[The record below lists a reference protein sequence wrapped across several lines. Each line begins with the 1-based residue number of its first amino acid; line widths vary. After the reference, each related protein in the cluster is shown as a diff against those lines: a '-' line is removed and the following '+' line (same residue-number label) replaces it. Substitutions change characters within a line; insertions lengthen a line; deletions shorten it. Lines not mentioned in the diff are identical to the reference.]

1 MRAVVKNRIGIFYP
15 QGFID
20 GGNARNFLAP
30 ADITATSN
38 LKVDML
44 LVSLKKVVFFNKN
57 GMDILVSLLGECK
70 KNDSSISLGF
80 CDYDDS
86 KFVTMMKFFT
96 DDYSISLFRTA
107 EVAALFGPSTSDNQE
122 KNILVHS
129 DDPSQRNAI
138 TIELHE
144 HGYNPIATQ
153 TREEFSSKRQSEET
167 FYEVVNNTHLGLFG
181 KKIGTRVV
189 GNAIIYSLDGFL
201 DAKMNDIFDM
211 TYHKN
216 SLSVGFTLFVFD
228 MHKVIAMNVHGVNFF
243 SHLASAGAEFGASI
257 AIIGLSFEKTP
268 KAFQEELEDGGVLF
282 FSKLEDL
289 LNNKEIMEELGGDE
303 GSIKQ
308 SKRSLTKVIVNELP
322 NFIAATVTTLEMMT
336 NTKAIKE
343 SVAIQKVN
351 IDSTKDK
358 LASSIGFYGD
368 IDGMMILIFPRT
380 IAKRACELL
389 LGEVSEN
396 TEELLDTLAEFVNII
411 AGRLKSLLAEKGT
424 SIEITLPRTYEKIDS
439 LVNSISE
446 QKGIQINLTFK
457 GERFTFFLTR

>member
-1 MRAVVKNRIGIFYP
+1 MRAVVKDRIGTFAP

-20 GGNARNFLAP
+20 GENARNLLAP
-30 ADITATSN
+30 NDITATAN

-57 GMDILVSLLGECK
+57 GMSILISLLSECK
-70 KNDSSISLGF
+70 KNNSSVSLGF

-86 KFVTMMKFFT
+86 KFVTMMKFFE
-96 DDYSISLFRTA
+96 DDHSISLFRTA
-107 EVAALFGPSTSDNQE
+107 EVAKLFGQSTKEEKQ
-122 KNILVHS
+122 KNILVYS
-129 DDPSQRNAI
+129 DDPSQRNAL

-144 HGYNPIATQ
+144 RGYNPIATL

-181 KKIGTRVV
+181 KKIGIRVV
-189 GNAIIYSLDGFL
+189 DNAIIYSLDGFL

-211 TYHKN
+211 TYHHN

-228 MHKVIAMNVHGVNFF
+228 LNKVIAMNVHGVNFF
-243 SHLASAGAEFGASI
+243 SRLSSAGAEYGASI

-282 FSKLEDL
+282 FDKLEDL
-289 LNNKEIMEELGGDE
+289 LNNKEIMAELGGNE

-343 SVAIQKVN
+343 SAAVQKIKIEN
-351 IDSTKDK
+351 TDK
-358 LASSIGFYGD
+358 MLASSIGFYGD
-368 IDGMMILIFPRT
+368 IDGMMLLIFPVN

-389 LGEVSEN
+389 LGEVTEN
-396 TEELLDTLAEFVNII
+396 TEDLLDTLAEFVNII
-411 AGRLKSLLAEKGT
+411 AGRLKALLSEKGT
-424 SIEITLPRTYEKIDS
+424 SIEITLPRTYEKIDT
-439 LVNSISE
+439 LITSISE
-446 QKGIQINLTFK
+446 QKGVQINLTFK
-457 GERFTFFLTR
+457 DERFTFFLTR